1 MRTFAFSGIEAVPV
15 EVQVQIS
22 SGAPALLLV
31 GLPDKAVGEAR
42 ERMRAA
48 LSAMGLALPPRRVL
62 INLAPADLLKEGS
75 HFDLPITLGVLAAM
89 EVVPREDLYGY
100 AALGELSLDGTLNPV
115 AGVLPAAIGASTL
128 DLGLICPASQGGE
141 AAWAGRIEVLAAAD
155 LLSLINH
162 FRGTQV
168 LTPPETA
175 GVAEAARAPDLAEVK
190 GMETAKRAVEIAA
203 AGGHNLLMI
212 GPPGSGKSMLAAR
225 LPGLLPDLTPREAL
239 EVSMIHSVAGML
251 DGGRLVMRPPFREP
265 HHSASQAA
273 LTGGGQRAKPGEISL
288 AHRGVLFLDEL
299 PEFPKQTLESLR
311 QPMETG
317 RTTVARAAAHITY
330 PARFQL
336 VAAMNPCRC
345 GYLGDASRECGRA
358 PRCARGLPEPDQR
371 PGAGP
376 DRPDGGG
383 AAGDGGRTC
392 ARAGRGAERRGG
404 GARGAGAGSAADA
417 LRRGWSDQ
425 QRRGRQP
432 RCRDDGRCTCAG
444 GAGDGEAAPV
454 TTGLYTRCC
463 GSAARSPIWP
473 VRRWCSGR
481 TLPRRW
487 RSAIACR
494 GGSGEVERLTSSVLP
509 PERIGDAPHGACR
522 IDHHEIE
529 AHPCPRPFRMF
540 RQHDLR
546 CRQQPRSL
554 PRAQRHRR
562 VGKRRPRLHL
572 DDRKQVR
579 PCRDHIDFAG
589 LGAQTLRQHAPAV
602 ALQGATRGRL
612 GIDATSIGSD
622 HGAQPVAWQLM
633 SGE

>member
-1 MRTFAFSGIEAVPV
+1 MTALAKIATIARVRTFTFSGIEAVPV

-22 SGAPALLLV
+22 GGMPALLVV

-48 LSAMGLALPPRRVL
+48 LNAMGLALPPRRIL

-75 HFDLPITLGVLAAM
+75 HFDLPIALGVLAAM
-89 EVVPREDLYGY
+89 DVVPREDLYGY
-100 AALGELSLDGTLNPV
+100 AALGELSLDGTLNAV

-175 GVAEAARAPDLAEVK
+175 GVAEIGRGPDLSDVK

-212 GPPGSGKSMLAAR
+212 GSPGSGKSMLAAR
-225 LPGLLPDLTPREAL
+225 LPGLLPDLEPKEAL
-239 EVSMIHSVAGML
+239 EVSMIHSVAGL
-251 DGGRLVMRPPFREP
+251 LEGGRLVMRPPFREP

-273 LTGGGQRAKPGEISL
+273 LTGGGQRAKPGEVSL

-311 QPMETG
+311 QPMESG

-358 PRCARGLPEPDQR
+358 PRCGEDYQNRISGPVLDRIDLTVEVQPASAAELARAPAGETSAAVAARVARARAAQR
-371 PGAGP
+371 ARYGP
-376 DRPDGGG
+376 DGPVSNAEADSREVQLASD
-383 AAGDGGRTC
+383 AAVLAEQAMDKLRLSPRGDTRVLRVARTI
-392 ARAGRGAERRGG
+392 ADIAGVPIVQRLHVAE
-404 GARGAGAGSAADA
+404 A
-417 LRRGWSDQ
+417 L
-425 QRRGRQP
+425 
-432 RCRDDGRCTCAG
+432 A
-444 GAGDGEAAPV
+444 
-454 TTGLYTRCC
+454 
-463 GSAARSPIWP
+463 
-473 VRRWCSGR
+473 
-481 TLPRRW
+481 
-487 RSAIACR
+487 
-494 GGSGEVERLTSSVLP
+494 
-509 PERIGDAPHGACR
+509 
-522 IDHHEIE
+522 
-529 AHPCPRPFRMF
+529 F
-540 RQHDLR
+540 
-546 CRQQPRSL
+546 
-554 PRAQRHRR
+554 RHRMP
-562 VGKRRPRLHL
+562 G
-572 DDRKQVR
+572 RKV
-579 PCRDHIDFAG
+579 
-589 LGAQTLRQHAPAV
+589 
-602 ALQGATRGRL
+602 
-612 GIDATSIGSD
+612 
-622 HGAQPVAWQLM
+622 
-633 SGE
+633 